1 MLHFLALDIG
11 GSKTKLVVFDETLK
25 QIKINTAAG
34 FGESFESD
42 EDMPELESAILDTVN
57 GFEIKSVAV
66 NLGGKNKNQVYKAV
80 KKCFPESS
88 VTVFRESEGTAS
100 VFLAKHYDAE
110 CVLLAG
116 TGTIVNAFDDSGKTV
131 IAGGWGMNIG
141 DGGSGYYIGLEAV
154 KRSLKALDGCDELT
168 PLQKEITGRECVIL
182 PSEDVS
188 EICQSRDAVR
198 SGIFPIERKKIASLA
213 VKVAKHCENGE
224 EDALGIMMDAGREMA
239 EICVHAVNKLLPYKV
254 RRLVVTGGLVGCRKF
269 WQDEFEKTLR
279 FSSAVN
285 EFEYVND
292 GVLIGT
298 ELAAIEI
305 YKEN

>member
-11 GSKTKLVVFDETLK
+11 GSKTKLVVFDKNLK
-25 QIKINTAAG
+25 QLKVNTAQG

-42 EDMPELESAILDTVN
+42 EDMPELEKVLRDTVKD
-57 GFEIKSVAV
+57 FDICSVAV
-66 NLGGKNKNQVYKAV
+66 NLGGRNKNQVYKAV
-80 KKCFPESS
+80 KKCLPESA
-88 VTVFRESEGTAS
+88 VIVFRESEGTAS
-100 VFLAKHYDAE
+100 VMFAKYCGAE

-116 TGTIVNAFDDSGKTV
+116 TGTIVTAFDDKGKTV
-131 IAGGWGMNIG
+131 IGGGWGMNIG

-154 KRSLKALDGCDELT
+154 KSSLRALDGSDELT
-168 PLQKEITGRECVIL
+168 PLQKEITGREHVIL
-182 PSEDVS
+182 PSEDVFD
-188 EICQSRDAVR
+188 ICKSRDDVR
-198 SGIFPIERKKIASLA
+198 SRIFPIERKKIASLA
-213 VKVAKHCENGE
+213 VTVAKHCENGDR
-224 EDALGIMMDAGREMA
+224 DALEIMNAAGREMA

-254 RRLVVTGGLVGCRKF
+254 KCLVVTGGLVGCRKF

-279 FSSAVN
+279 FGSAVN

-298 ELAAIEI
+298 ELAAIDV